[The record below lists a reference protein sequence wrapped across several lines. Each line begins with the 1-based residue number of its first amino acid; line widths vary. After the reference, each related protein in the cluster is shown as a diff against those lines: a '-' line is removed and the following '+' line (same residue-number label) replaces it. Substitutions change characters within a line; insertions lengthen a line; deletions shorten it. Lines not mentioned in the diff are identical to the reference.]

1 MNALEQFGKIET
13 TRREFLGRVLA
24 AGAVGMVG
32 GRWTMGAEAVSAGP
46 PAQGWQ
52 IGCYTRPWAA
62 NEYGV
67 AFDAIAE
74 AGFKYIGFSGI
85 KSATKRVIAP
95 ATPLEEAA
103 KMGEEARRRGLQI
116 PNAYGGAFES
126 DKSIEAGVASI
137 RRMVDNCAAAG
148 VWSLMVGSLG
158 TEKTYENHCKAIAE
172 ACPYAEEK
180 HVAIVLKP
188 HGGLTCP
195 GPMLRKAMETVKHK
209 NFSIMYDPG
218 NICFYS
224 EGKINPVEDA
234 VVLGG
239 MISGMCVK
247 DYQHPKNVNVTPGT
261 GQVEFGPLM
270 ARLTRGGF
278 THGPLIIETLAPGEL
293 AQLAQEAKKARLFV
307 EKLVG
312 AT

>member
-1 MNALEQFGKIET
+1 
-13 TRREFLGRVLA
+13 
-24 AGAVGMVG
+24 
-32 GRWTMGAEAVSAGP
+32 MGAEAVSAGP

-52 IGCYTRPWAA
+52 IGCYTRPWATF
-62 NEYGV
+62 EYNV

-95 ATPLEEAA
+95 KTPLEEAA
-103 KMGEEARRRGLQI
+103 KMGEEARRRGLLI

-126 DKSIEAGVASI
+126 DKSVEAGVASI
-137 RRMVDNCAAAG
+137 CRMVDNCAAAG

-158 TEKTYENHCKAIAE
+158 TEKTYANHCKAIAE

-195 GPMLRKAMETVKHK
+195 GPMLRKAMETVSHK

-234 VVLGG
+234 VLLDG

-247 DYQHPKNVNVTPGT
+247 DYQHPKSVAVTPGT
-261 GQVEFGPLM
+261 GQVEFGALM

-293 AQLAQEAKKARLFV
+293 AQLTQEAKKARLFV